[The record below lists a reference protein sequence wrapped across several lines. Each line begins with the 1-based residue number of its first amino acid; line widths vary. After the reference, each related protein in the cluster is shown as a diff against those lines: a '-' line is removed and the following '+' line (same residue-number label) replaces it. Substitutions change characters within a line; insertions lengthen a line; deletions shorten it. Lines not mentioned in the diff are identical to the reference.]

1 MENKL
6 TKRTWLNIIVFSFMG
21 GIAWNLEN
29 MYFNTFLFDS
39 VYDGV
44 SKAKL
49 EEWGIM
55 APTTAISRMVAL
67 SAITAVVTTFIMGTL
82 SEKMKKR
89 KVFISVGYIV
99 WGVITA
105 SFGFISKENI
115 ASIFGISDDAKILLF
130 TVWAVIIMDMVM
142 TFMGSTSN
150 DSAFNAWTTDVTN
163 PVVRP
168 TVETVLLFV
177 GLFAMLAVMGVG
189 SLCQADVVSYQVF
202 FLGLGIIVSLSGVFG
217 LFALK
222 DPEIKGEKSNS
233 NYWSDLFY
241 GFRPSVVKEN
251 SMLYL
256 ALAAIC
262 IYNIAIQ
269 VFFPYLFVYL
279 GSVILPGAVFDAKT
293 IVVAVLAVAGLAAG
307 VILLLKASGKNKVN
321 SYIITI
327 VLFIAGLAVLSTS
340 TNIAIVLIGI
350 APTLIGYVVLQIQ
363 LNASVRDYI
372 PEDKV
377 GLFQGIR
384 MIFFVLI
391 PMVVGP
397 WLGDIACRTSNFT
410 IIEYGEEK
418 LVPSTSM
425 FFYAAVVALLIFVPL
440 YLLMGKGENNA
451 KTNKGKFIP
460 AIIVAV
466 ITVIVAAVVVNLLG
480 NSGVSAADVIPTD
493 IAETTAATLIQ

>member
-6 TKRTWLNIIVFSFMG
+6 SKRTWLNIIVFSFMG

-115 ASIFGISDDAKILLF
+115 ASVFGLTDDAKILLF

-202 FLGLGIIVSLSGVFG
+202 FFGLGIVVSLSGVFG

-222 DPEIKGEKSNS
+222 DPEIKGEKTNS

-256 ALAAIC
+256 ALVAIC

-279 GSVILPGAVFDAKT
+279 GSVIIPGAVFDVKT
-293 IVVAVLAVAGLAAG
+293 IIVAVLAVSGLVAG
-307 VILLLKASGKNKVN
+307 VILLLKASGKDKVKA
-321 SYIITI
+321 YIITI
-327 VLFIAGLAVLSTS
+327 VLFIAGLSVLSTS
-340 TNIAIVLIGI
+340 TNIAVVLIGI

-440 YLLMGKGENNA
+440 YLLMGKDKNGS
-451 KTNKGKFIP
+451 KDNKGKFIP

-466 ITVIVAAVVVNLLG
+466 ITVIVAAVVVNLFG
-480 NSGVSAADVIPTD
+480 NSGATPTD
-493 IAETTAATLIQ
+493 LAPGDIVETTAALLQ

>member
-6 TKRTWLNIIVFSFMG
+6 SKRTWLNIIVFSFMG

-39 VYDGV
+39 VYDGA
-44 SKAKL
+44 SKANL
-49 EEWGIM
+49 ESWGIM

-115 ASIFGISDDAKILLF
+115 SSLFGLTDEGKILLF

-189 SLCQADVVSYQVF
+189 SLCQADVVSYEVF

-222 DPEIKGEKSNS
+222 DPEIKGEKTNS

-241 GFRPSVVKEN
+241 GFRPSVVKQN

-279 GSVILPGAVFDAKT
+279 GSVILPGAVFDTKT
-293 IVVAVLAVAGLAAG
+293 IIVAVVAVLGLAAG
-307 VILLLKASGKNKVN
+307 VILLLRASGKNKVN
-321 SYIITI
+321 AYIVTI
-327 VLFIAGLAVLSTS
+327 VLFIAGLAILSTS
-340 TNIAIVLIGI
+340 TNVAIVLIGI

-425 FFYAAVVALLIFVPL
+425 FFYAAIVALLIFVPL
-440 YLLMGKGENNA
+440 YLLMSKEKNGGKNS
-451 KTNKGKFIP
+451 KGKFIP
-460 AIIVAV
+460 AIIVAI
-466 ITVIVAAVVVNLLG
+466 ITVIAAAVIVNVFGNIGAPAESVAADALQ
-480 NSGVSAADVIPTD
+480 
-493 IAETTAATLIQ
+493 TTAAMIQ